1 MIFPPLKSATFAGE
15 GAGIPPARPMSHR
28 KVVMLIIWLAIV
40 GMAADATSSE
50 STSSSGG
57 GVRDAEDYGGIVIN
71 QTVTVAGHDF
81 YNYFVAAWRDRDL
94 GDRYSVSIH
103 ERPSPRWGSQVWIEY
118 AQRRVFQVSLPGG
131 RAGIRLLGEQAV
143 EIAVQRI
150 VEIDVQ
156 RLLFRE
162 ADIGLDE
169 I

>member
-1 MIFPPLKSATFAGE
+1 MIFPQLKSATFAGD
-15 GAGIPPARPMSHR
+15 GADIPPVRPMLRR
-28 KVVMLIIWLAIV
+28 KVVSLAIYLAV
-40 GMAADATSSE
+40 AGMAGDATSSE
-50 STSSSGG
+50 SKSFSGG

-94 GDRYSVSIH
+94 GDRYSVSVH

-131 RAGIRLLGEQAV
+131 RAGIRLLGEQAA

-162 ADIGLDE
+162 ADFGLDE